1 MVVEPLPAAQDFMQ
15 VWTSVRGR
23 YDALVV
29 ERLGF
34 RPPLHEVATYALR
47 GGKRLR
53 PLLAELVGRVA
64 GARAEA
70 ITEVAVSVEYLHTAS
85 VLLDD
90 LRCMDDARERRGQ
103 PPAHVRFSEAQA
115 ILAAVALVSRAYACL
130 IETPVDRS
138 EVRLSMARLACE
150 TVAVGMAP
158 GQALELG
165 ARAPDSADAVRL
177 VHAGKTASL
186 FQLTAQLSCLCG
198 EATEELSEKLA
209 RFAALFG
216 RAYQIVDDVADRE
229 EPGEG
234 HANLARAVGAR
245 AALSEAKE
253 LLREARSLASADP
266 DGGLEACVD
275 WLRQWVDRG
284 AR

>member
-34 RPPLHEVATYALR
+34 GPPLHEVGTYALT

-64 GARAEA
+64 GARAGA
-70 ITEVAVSVEYLHTAS
+70 IAKVAVSVEYLHTAS

-103 PPAHVRFSEAQA
+103 APAHVRFSEAQA

-130 IETPVDRS
+130 LEAPVDRP

-150 TVAVGMAP
+150 TVAVSMAP
-158 GQALELG
+158 GQARELG

-186 FQLTAQLSCLCG
+186 FQLTAQLACLCG
-198 EATEELSEKLA
+198 EASEELGERLA
-209 RFAALFG
+209 RFATLFG

-229 EPGEG
+229 KHGEG
-234 HANLARAVGAR
+234 RGNLARVAGSDQAAAEAR
-245 AALSEAKE
+245 E
-253 LLREARSLASADP
+253 LLREAGGLASIDATGGLAACVGWLGRSL
-266 DGGLEACVD
+266 DGV
-275 WLRQWVDRG
+275 
-284 AR
+284 